1 METGLKLFLFPRKWD
16 LAHKDGNPKRK
27 KGTRPGFRSN
37 CGLSTTILHITV
49 NQEGTSFSNVQLHSW
64 GFWLKNW
71 KKMRKVL
78 GMRLVT
84 PLKLKIAYE
93 VHLSRQGRSWHC
105 HIQIS
110 NCQSLILCKG
120 NSCNT
125 RATGRAGSKNQ
136 PLLIIKVTMNSKATM
151 SWLATKVDCLIYWLV
166 RILTPYDSS
175 TIMLA

>member
-1 METGLKLFLFPRKWD
+1 
-16 LAHKDGNPKRK
+16 
-27 KGTRPGFRSN
+27 
-37 CGLSTTILHITV
+37 
-49 NQEGTSFSNVQLHSW
+49 
-64 GFWLKNW
+64 
-71 KKMRKVL
+71 MRKVL

-93 VHLSRQGRSWHC
+93 VHLSR
-105 HIQIS
+105 QIS

-151 SWLATKVDCLIYWLV
+151 S
-166 RILTPYDSS
+166 
-175 TIMLA
+175 

>member
-1 METGLKLFLFPRKWD
+1 MGTGLELFLFPRKWD
-16 LAHKDGNPKRK
+16 LAHKDGNQKRK
-27 KGTRPGFRSN
+27 KGSRPGFRSN

-49 NQEGTSFSNVQLHSW
+49 NQEGTSFSNGQLHSW

-93 VHLSRQGRSWHC
+93 VHLSRQGRSLHC

-110 NCQSLILCKG
+110 NCQSLTLCKG

-136 PLLIIKVTMNSKATM
+136 PLLIIIVTMNSKATM
-151 SWLATKVDCLIYWLV
+151 SWLATKVDCLIY
-166 RILTPYDSS
+166 
-175 TIMLA
+175 

>member
-1 METGLKLFLFPRKWD
+1 MGTGLKLFLFPRKWD
-16 LAHKDGNPKRK
+16 LAHKDGNQKRK
-27 KGTRPGFRSN
+27 KGTRPGFRCN

-49 NQEGTSFSNVQLHSW
+49 NQEGTSFSNGQLHSW

-105 HIQIS
+105 RIQIS

-151 SWLATKVDCLIYWLV
+151 SWLATKVDCLIY
-166 RILTPYDSS
+166 
-175 TIMLA
+175 